1 MRRRGTAAIV
11 NQPVSHTTHH
21 RLRVAVVGAGA
32 FGGWSALELARRGAA
47 VTLVDAWGP
56 GNARASSGGETR
68 IIRATYGGRAIYTE
82 MALRALKLW
91 RAFDPARYLLRETG
105 VLWMFGEDDSFGHES
120 AEVLN
125 AHDARLD
132 ELSLKEAA
140 ARYRRVS
147 LDGVRSVFIE
157 PDAGYLFARRA
168 CESVV
173 DHLIAEGGAYRQAAV
188 AEPVIAETSALT
200 SVALVDG
207 ARLDADVFVFACGSW
222 LPSLFPDVV
231 GANIQATRQDVF
243 YFGTPAGDS
252 GFTDPELPVWMDFA
266 AGSRDGQIYGIPAV
280 GVSGFKVADDA
291 AGPAIDPSTVER
303 VVSAEAVT
311 RTRAFLAK
319 RFPALATAPLVSS
332 EVCQYESTPDDHFII
347 DRHPRAGNVWVVG
360 GGSGHGF
367 KMGPA
372 LGELV
377 ASLVLGERDVD
388 PQFGLARF
396 ARPPAGGWQQK
407 WK

>member
-1 MRRRGTAAIV
+1 
-11 NQPVSHTTHH
+11 
-21 RLRVAVVGAGA
+21 
-32 FGGWSALELARRGAA
+32 
-47 VTLVDAWGP
+47 
-56 GNARASSGGETR
+56 
-68 IIRATYGGRAIYTE
+68 
-82 MALRALKLW
+82 
-91 RAFDPARYLLRETG
+91 
-105 VLWMFGEDDSFGHES
+105 
-120 AEVLN
+120 VLN

-266 AGSRDGQIYGIPAV
+266 AGS

-388 PQFGLARF
+388 PQFGIARF